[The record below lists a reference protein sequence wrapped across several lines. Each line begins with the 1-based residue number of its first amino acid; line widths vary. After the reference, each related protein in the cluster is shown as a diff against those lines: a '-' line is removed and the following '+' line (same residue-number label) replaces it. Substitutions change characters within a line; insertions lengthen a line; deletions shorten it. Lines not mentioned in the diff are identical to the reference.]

1 MTLTVRTP
9 AVLGL
14 SPTQFVDAFP
24 FHFVFDETLVIV
36 QLGRSVATLL
46 PIARV
51 GQRID
56 EVLLPRRPAVPFVYE
71 TVASSGQ
78 LLYIMEARGRPIVMR
93 GQMLRL
99 SEAPPRVAFL
109 CTPWLDGPDALERM
123 GLTLGDFALHDVSQE
138 LAQLVQTHRIAN
150 DDLRQLAEVLT
161 SQRSELRRI
170 NAELVSQNDAL
181 TRATLELE
189 RMTGQRDMILDLS
202 PEALLAFDDAGRH
215 VYSNPAAAAL
225 LGLPR
230 AHLNALTEAK
240 LDALLA
246 ERCSPPAVLAQSWEV
261 ADGPSDIVRCEHP
274 RIVFRRS
281 VRSVRSNGGRIQ
293 GRVIGLQDV
302 THEMDLERV
311 RSEFFATAAHELR
324 TPMSSIHGFS
334 ELLMSRELDAG
345 TTQEVVETIHSQ
357 SHLVVRIVNDL
368 LDLERIASGSSVR
381 DIAINEVPLDAFVP
395 RVLDSLIVEGDPR
408 RAEIGT
414 GFGVGASV
422 LADEGMLRR
431 ALLNVASNAFKYSRS
446 KGGPVVVC
454 LARREHA
461 GRPEIGIEV
470 RDFGIGMTPE
480 QVGHVFD
487 RFYRADPDTLVPGTG
502 LGMTLVREIAE
513 RLDGSVQIDS
523 ALGEGTAVT
532 LWLREVVPAVSR

>member
-1 MTLTVRTP
+1 VTSTP
-9 AVLGL
+9 RPSAVVGL
-14 SPTQFVDAFP
+14 SPAQLVDVFP
-24 FHFVFDETLVIV
+24 FHFVFDETLSIV
-36 QLGRSVATLL
+36 QVGRSVADLL
-46 PIARV
+46 PLARV
-51 GQRID
+51 GLRVD
-56 EVLLPRRPAVPFVYE
+56 EVLVPRRPAVPFVYE
-71 TVASSGQ
+71 TVVSSGE
-78 LLYIMEARGRPIVMR
+78 LLYVMESKDGAIVMR

-99 SEAPPRVAFL
+99 SESPPRIAFL
-109 CTPWLDGPDALERM
+109 CTPWLDGPDALDRM

-150 DDLRQLAEVLT
+150 DDLRQLAELLT
-161 SQRSELRRI
+161 SQRTELRRI
-170 NAELVSQNDAL
+170 NAELVAQNEAL

-202 PEALLAFDDAGRH
+202 PDALLAFDDAGRH
-215 VYSNPAAAAL
+215 VYSNPKAAAL

-230 AHLNALTEAK
+230 AHLNTLTEAK

-246 ERCSPPAVLAQSWEV
+246 ERCSRPEGLAQSWEV
-261 ADGPSDIVRCEHP
+261 ADGPPDIVRCDHP

-302 THEMDLERV
+302 THEIDLERV

-334 ELLMSRELDAG
+334 ELLMSRELDAE
-345 TTQEVVETIHSQ
+345 TTREVVETIHSQ

-368 LDLERIASGSSVR
+368 LDLERIASGNSVR
-381 DIAINEVPLDAFVP
+381 DIAIAELSLDGFVP
-395 RVLDSLIVEGDPR
+395 RVLDSLMVEGDPR
-408 RAEIGT
+408 RAEIGV

-431 ALLNVASNAFKYSRS
+431 ALLNVLSNAFKYSRA
-446 KGGPVVVC
+446 KGGAVVVG
-454 LARREHA
+454 LVRREHA

-470 RDFGIGMTPE
+470 RDSGIGMTPD

-487 RFYRADPDTLVPGTG
+487 RFYRADPDNLVPGTG

-513 RLDGSVQIDS
+513 RMDGSVQIES
-523 ALGEGTAVT
+523 ALGEGTVVT
-532 LWLREVVPAVSR
+532 LWLREVLPAISR